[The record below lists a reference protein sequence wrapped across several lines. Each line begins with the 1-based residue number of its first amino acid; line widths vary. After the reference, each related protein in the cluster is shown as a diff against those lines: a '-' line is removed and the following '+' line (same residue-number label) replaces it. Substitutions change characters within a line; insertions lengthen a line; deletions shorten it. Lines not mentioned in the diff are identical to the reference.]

1 MVAEDCSEYDSHPG
15 NILVHKLCYSTLI
28 ENFTKFD
35 RNEILPYQTT
45 TSKPESNLFIIRSIS
60 GGTRNLFLGGSY
72 INFCV
77 CVKCKIVIYNIS

>member
-1 MVAEDCSEYDSHPG
+1 MTSSCRGSSMVAEDCSEYDSHPG

-45 TSKPESNLFIIRSIS
+45 TSKPESNLFIIRSYYQW
-60 GGTRNLFLGGSY
+60 RN
-72 INFCV
+72 
-77 CVKCKIVIYNIS
+77 